1 MALFRKVSA
10 RRLAALFALA
20 TLASLASASSAWAT
34 ADDQKSMATE
44 EEVAAALVSGEIKT
58 ELPADGASEGG
69 QDGLS
74 ARSVTNKRIKSIYG
88 TTQYDTAAKEALHA
102 YSKASTVIVA
112 SGESYVDALSATSL
126 AGALGCPILLTS
138 RTSLPDSTAAAIRS
152 LSPSEIIV
160 VGGPGV
166 VSEGV
171 CADLG
176 DLAPQVSPLYGTTG
190 CDTQIEIYEYG
201 LSRSLW
207 DPEGRVI
214 VASGSVAPGCFADAL
229 SASPVAFKLKI
240 PVFITAESGKLPE
253 KSQKALMRGG
263 FKQAVIAGGTGVV
276 PQITEGVLNAVTK
289 KGGGKVNVIRKWGTT
304 LYDTSAALAKW
315 AVESG
320 ILKWDGAAF
329 ATSYSPYDA
338 LAGSVVQGKEGSVL
352 LIAADGETA
361 AVGALSASGATVSSI
376 KFFGGP
382 GVISTSLRTYI
393 TDCFSGNV
401 SYESAGLSS
410 SKMAKLEG
418 VSASSFDP
426 DRWSYGDDEFYQ
438 FAVLNEGYSGVTA
451 AQIDAFIAKNCVWQE
466 SDYGVKSKLRGTGEY
481 FVAAA
486 KKYKVNEVY
495 LVSHAILESA
505 WGCSTLA
512 QGKVKGYAGYLNF
525 YGIGAYDIDPYN
537 GGAALAK
544 SEGWKT
550 PQAAIDG
557 AARWIAQGSSR
568 YLNNAYDQNTLYKMR
583 WNYEQAAREGAVW
596 KQYATAQD
604 WSTGIACVMANLYSS
619 AGISKAKTG
628 LRFLVPLYS

>member
-253 KSQKALMRGG
+253 KSLETLLDGRA
-263 FKQAVIAGGTGVV
+263 KQAIIAGGTGVV
-276 PQITEGVLNAVTK
+276 SAETEGELEAITVDA
-289 KGGGKVNVIRKWGTT
+289 GGSANVVRRWGET
-304 LYDTSAALAKW
+304 LYDTSADLATW
-315 AVESG
+315 AVENG
-320 ILKWDGAAF
+320 ILKWDDAAF
-329 ATSYSPYDA
+329 ATGKLPYDA

-352 LIAADGETA
+352 LIADPGRTATADVLARQSISTYKYFG
-361 AVGALSASGATVSSI
+361 GSALFDNAFKVQVAYKTNMPLYEIDGLVVYVDAGHGWDSSNNNVFDWGASGNGLVEFNLTKELAGKVAT
-376 KFFGGP
+376 
-382 GVISTSLRTYI
+382 TLRSVY
-393 TDCFSGNV
+393 
-401 SYESAGLSS
+401 
-410 SKMAKLEG
+410 
-418 VSASSFDP
+418 
-426 DRWSYGDDEFYQ
+426 
-438 FAVLNEGYSGVTA
+438 GVTA
-451 AQIDAFIAKNCVWQE
+451 YVNDDGGYYAYRQAEAHAMNAGVLVSIHFNASGGRGTESYIHSYNAAPGASTLQRKTHSALVSGLGIPDRGMKQEEFAVCGGGVPGVLLEVAFIDNKA
-466 SDYGVKSKLRGTGEY
+466 DMDAYG
-481 FVAAA
+481 A
-486 KKYKVNEVY
+486 KKDVVAR
-495 LVSHAILESA
+495 SI
-505 WGCSTLA
+505 
-512 QGKVKGYAGYLNF
+512 
-525 YGIGAYDIDPYN
+525 
-537 GGAALAK
+537 AK
-544 SEGWKT
+544 
-550 PQAAIDG
+550 
-557 AARWIAQGSSR
+557 
-568 YLNNAYDQNTLYKMR
+568 
-583 WNYEQAAREGAVW
+583 
-596 KQYATAQD
+596 
-604 WSTGIACVMANLYSS
+604 GIAA
-619 AGISKAKTG
+619 
-628 LRFLVPLYS
+628 